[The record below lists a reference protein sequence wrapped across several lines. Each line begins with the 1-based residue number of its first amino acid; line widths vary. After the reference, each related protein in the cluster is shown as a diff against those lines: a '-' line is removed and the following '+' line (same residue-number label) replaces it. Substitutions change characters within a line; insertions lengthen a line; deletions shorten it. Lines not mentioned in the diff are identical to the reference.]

1 MSDSLERSPTPAAE
15 VMDVDPLGDA
25 PEASPLADLR
35 GRGRA
40 IAGLGQALGL
50 TPERLA
56 GAEALDRLE
65 LATSMALDA
74 LEGLDTGELAAWFA
88 ALGDDVRLD
97 LRLAGLE
104 AASAAPAVTLR
115 GGRDPSQALRRFRSS
130 AHDVATSQGN
140 DVTVDVRLAVGKAR
154 AKAAARALLTSRP
167 DFLGS
172 AELMERTTIAVYFHT
187 QAWLRVVSARALAD
201 WERLGLA
208 RADGRAVVL
217 LCDGEGYLAGPAL
230 DVVGAVGAAG
240 DTPRWLTLSRT
251 GWRQFQERAEHARA
265 LRDEEGHWPGAPQV
279 LTPAHVRFEE
289 RAPGLEAVA
298 QALRALRAA
307 LSAAY
312 LASAV
317 QETKDQAL
325 MLRFGGPRPAS
336 CELPAATATKK
347 LTANVPQAAALARL
361 ADWAY
366 DNASPD
372 KLAIAREALAR
383 ELPPGA
389 QVALADVEAAAVP
402 ALEAAKA
409 NFVLYLRHNTERYF
423 QLRQQ
428 ALDAVTAYTESI
440 RKSVT
445 ELTSDVVDT
454 VYRTGGLLV
463 GVVIASLIE
472 PRATLPVQ
480 RLVAILILAY
490 VLFMLLFLMR
500 ARWQRYTLEAGD
512 LAGRLSAMPEL
523 SESERQGLRVRATAA
538 DAYFRRY
545 FRWSCIVYAVF
556 AAAALLYFLAL
567 LVFPAPGA
575 LPPAPAP
582 TATPRVP

>member
-1 MSDSLERSPTPAAE
+1 MSGSSERSPTPAAE
-15 VMDVDPLGDA
+15 VMAGGPLGDA

-35 GRGRA
+35 GRGAA

-50 TPERLA
+50 TPARLA

-74 LEGLDTGELAAWFA
+74 LDSLDAGELAAWFA

-97 LRLAGLE
+97 LRLAGLDP
-104 AASAAPAVTLR
+104 ASAAPAVTLR
-115 GGRDPSQALRRFRSS
+115 GEHDPSQALRRFRST
-130 AHDVATSQGN
+130 AHDVAASQGN

-154 AKAAARALLTSRP
+154 AKASARALLTSRP

-172 AELMERTTIAVYFHT
+172 AEIVGRTTIAVYFHT

-230 DVVGAVGAAG
+230 DVVGALGVSG
-240 DTPRWLTLSRT
+240 DTPRWLTLSRA
-251 GWRQFQERAEHARA
+251 GWRQFQERAEHTRA

-279 LTPAHVRFEE
+279 LTPTHVRVEE

-298 QALRALRAA
+298 QALRTLRAA

-336 CELPAATATKK
+336 CELPAAAAAKK
-347 LTANVPQAAALARL
+347 LTANAPQAVALARL

-389 QVALADVEAAAVP
+389 QVALADVEAAAVL

-428 ALDAVTAYTESI
+428 ALDAVTAYTDSI
-440 RKSVT
+440 RKTVT

-472 PRATLPVQ
+472 RQATLPIQ

-523 SESERQGLRVRATAA
+523 SESERQRLRARATAA

-545 FRWSCIVYAVF
+545 FHWSCIVYAVF

-575 LPPAPAP
+575 LH
-582 TATPRVP
+582 